1 MAARQWPVRRRSK
14 SALGVP
20 ALGDFLAANRLLP
33 GPNRGVLLA
42 LAGFVRFGL
51 LGTLA
56 DLLVVLVSHDH
67 NLSLGAH
74 GDQAPARAPCG
85 SGGRRLRPSTG
96 RPSDAPA
103 GVLADRHP
111 ADAQPDTHAHA
122 DSKADFQA
130 DTETDAQAGINGD
143 VLGARL
149 QADDEPRLR

>member
-33 GPNRGVLLA
+33 GPYRGVLLA
-42 LAGFVRFGL
+42 LAGFVGFGL

-85 SGGRRLRPSTG
+85 SGGRRLGPGTG
-96 RPSDAPA
+96 RPNHPPPGRVAVRQSADAPP
-103 GVLADRHP
+103 G
-111 ADAQPDTHAHA
+111 
-122 DSKADFQA
+122 
-130 DTETDAQAGINGD
+130 
-143 VLGARL
+143 
-149 QADDEPRLR
+149 